1 MYRQFTG
8 RDKMAY
14 STRGASAYRN
24 VNVSSAVP
32 YADSIQLIQMLFVG
46 LMTSLADA
54 EGHFARNDIKGKS
67 DSIGRATKIIIGLQ
81 SALDFEKGQELA
93 TNLSELYD
101 YCVRRL
107 LKANI
112 RNDVAG
118 ILEVKGLMSEIKGA
132 WALVP
137 QLLDQTTSV
146 PMAS

>member
-1 MYRQFTG
+1 
-8 RDKMAY
+8 MAY
-14 STRGASAYRN
+14 NKNGVNAYRN

-32 YADSIQLIQMLFVG
+32 YADSIQLIQMLFDG
-46 LMTSLADA
+46 LLTSLADA

-93 TNLSELYD
+93 TNLSELYG

-112 RNDVAG
+112 RNDVSG
-118 ILEVKGLMSEIKGA
+118 IHEVKSLISEINGA

-137 QLLDQTTSV
+137 QLLDRKTSV
-146 PMAS
+146 SLAS

>member
-1 MYRQFTG
+1 
-8 RDKMAY
+8 MAY
-14 STRGASAYRN
+14 NKNGVNAYRN

-32 YADSIQLIQMLFVG
+32 YADSIQLIQMLFDG
-46 LMTSLADA
+46 LLNSLADA

-93 TNLSELYD
+93 TNLAELYD

-107 LKANI
+107 LKASI
-112 RNDVAG
+112 RNDVSG
-118 ILEVKGLMSEIKGA
+118 IHEVKGLISEINGA

-137 QLLDQTTSV
+137 QLLDRKTSV
-146 PMAS
+146 SLAS

>member
-1 MYRQFTG
+1 
-8 RDKMAY
+8 MAY
-14 STRGASAYRN
+14 NKNGVNAYRN

-32 YADSIQLIQMLFVG
+32 YADSIQLIQMLFDG
-46 LMTSLADA
+46 LLTSLADA

-107 LKANI
+107 LKASI
-112 RNDVAG
+112 RNDVSG
-118 ILEVKGLMSEIKGA
+118 IHEVKGLISEINGA

-137 QLLDQTTSV
+137 QLLDRRTGVSL
-146 PMAS
+146 AS

>member
-1 MYRQFTG
+1 
-8 RDKMAY
+8 MAY
-14 STRGASAYRN
+14 NKRGVNAYRN
-24 VNVSSAVP
+24 VSVSSAVP
-32 YADSIQLIQMLFVG
+32 YADSIQLIQMLFDG
-46 LMTSLADA
+46 LLTSLADA

-107 LKANI
+107 LKASI
-112 RNDVAG
+112 RNDVSG
-118 ILEVKGLMSEIKGA
+118 IHEVKGLISEINGA

-137 QLLDQTTSV
+137 QLLDRKTSV
-146 PMAS
+146 SLAS

>member
-1 MYRQFTG
+1 
-8 RDKMAY
+8 MAY
-14 STRGASAYRN
+14 NKNGVNAYRN

-32 YADSIQLIQMLFVG
+32 YADSIQLIQMLFDG
-46 LMTSLADA
+46 LLTSLADA

-93 TNLSELYD
+93 TNLAELYD

-107 LKANI
+107 LKASI
-112 RNDVAG
+112 RNDVSG
-118 ILEVKGLMSEIKGA
+118 IHEVKGLISEINGA

-137 QLLDQTTSV
+137 QLLDRRTGVSL
-146 PMAS
+146 AS

>member
-1 MYRQFTG
+1 
-8 RDKMAY
+8 MAY
-14 STRGASAYRN
+14 NKNGVNAYRN

-32 YADSIQLIQMLFVG
+32 YADSIQLIQMLFDG
-46 LMTSLADA
+46 LLTSLADA

-93 TNLSELYD
+93 TNLAELYD

-107 LKANI
+107 LKASI
-112 RNDVAG
+112 RNDVSG
-118 ILEVKGLMSEIKGA
+118 IHEVKGLISEINGA

-137 QLLDQTTSV
+137 QLLDRKTSV
-146 PMAS
+146 SLAS

>member
-1 MYRQFTG
+1 
-8 RDKMAY
+8 MAY

-32 YADSIQLIQMLFVG
+32 YADSIHLIQMLFDG

-118 ILEVKGLMSEIKGA
+118 IHEVKGLMSEIKGA